1 MNRMQFGTYLFDQNP
16 RRIELSQAHNLAAH
30 TLPGTG
36 VAMQDTGPR
45 CRTARC
51 EGEVFGDTADTALD
65 RLASL
70 AAACAPGL
78 RGTLYLPTGEQ
89 FTAAGSRFAYTA
101 QGDGRVLAYVIDFL
115 EYGVEAAS

>member
-1 MNRMQFGTYLFDQNP
+1 MR
-16 RRIELSQAHNLAAH
+16 
-30 TLPGTG
+30 
-36 VAMQDTGPR
+36 
-45 CRTARC
+45 
-51 EGEVFGDTADTALD
+51 GEVFGDTADTALD

-89 FTAAGSRFAYTA
+89 FTAAVSRFAYTA

-115 EYGVEAAS
+115 EYGVEAAL

>member
-1 MNRMQFGTYLFDQNP
+1 MTE
-16 RRIELSQAHNLAAH
+16 RRRSYVSRVSTSGSHVWATRFCGACRASA
-30 TLPGTG
+30 T
-36 VAMQDTGPR
+36 VRFSR

-89 FTAAGSRFAYTA
+89 FTAAVSRFAYTA

>member
-1 MNRMQFGTYLFDQNP
+1 LNRMQFGAYLFDQNP
-16 RRIELSQAHNLAAH
+16 RRIELSRAHNLAAH

-51 EGEVFGDTADTALD
+51 EGEVFGDTADAALS
-65 RLASL
+65 RLAAL

-78 RGTLYLPTGEQ
+78 RATLYLPTGEQ
-89 FTAAGSRFAYTA
+89 FAAAVSRFAYTA

-115 EYGVEAAS
+115 EYGVEAAP

>member
-1 MNRMQFGTYLFDQNP
+1 MCARHYNRTD
-16 RRIELSQAHNLAAH
+16 RRCVRRAS
-30 TLPGTG
+30 
-36 VAMQDTGPR
+36 
-45 CRTARC
+45 CRAVHGAGCRRGCHRGARC

-89 FTAAGSRFAYTA
+89 FTAAVSRFAYTA